1 MHYFYGNYQTN
12 YSSGFLFVGGSEILY
27 SKASLSN
34 ARKASQLRC
43 ALQTGFSEK
52 TDNVQG

>member
-1 MHYFYGNYQTN
+1 MHYFSENYQTN
-12 YSSGFLFVGGSEILY
+12 YSSGFLFVGGPEILY